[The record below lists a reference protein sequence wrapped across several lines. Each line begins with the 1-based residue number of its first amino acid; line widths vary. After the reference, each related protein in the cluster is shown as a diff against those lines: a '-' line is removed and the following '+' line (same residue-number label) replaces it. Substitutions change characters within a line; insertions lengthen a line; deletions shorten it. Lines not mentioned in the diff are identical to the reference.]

1 MDLTLSGEQKQ
12 LVESFAALYA
22 RESPTE
28 RVRAAE
34 PLGFDAK
41 LWQALREIGVLEMAV
56 SEEAGGWSSSV
67 VELALIAEQFG
78 CAVGSAPV
86 IEAQVAVRLL
96 ASIGAAAADLL
107 DSALNGR
114 PS

>member
-41 LWQALREIGVLEMAV
+41 LWQALREIGVLEMAHCPGP
-56 SEEAGGWSSSV
+56 GGEKFSYFMFSKKTY
-67 VELALIAEQFG
+67 FHF
-78 CAVGSAPV
+78 
-86 IEAQVAVRLL
+86 
-96 ASIGAAAADLL
+96 
-107 DSALNGR
+107 
-114 PS
+114 

>member
-41 LWQALREIGVLEMAV
+41 LWQALREIGVLDMSV
-56 SEEAGGWSSSV
+56 S
-67 VELALIAEQFG
+67 
-78 CAVGSAPV
+78 
-86 IEAQVAVRLL
+86 
-96 ASIGAAAADLL
+96 
-107 DSALNGR
+107 
-114 PS
+114 